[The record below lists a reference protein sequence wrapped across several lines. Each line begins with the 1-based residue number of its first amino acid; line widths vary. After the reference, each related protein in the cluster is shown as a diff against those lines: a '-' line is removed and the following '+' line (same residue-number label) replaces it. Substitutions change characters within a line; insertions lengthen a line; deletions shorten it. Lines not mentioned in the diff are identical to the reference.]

1 MTHVDTYVA
10 ELDASAAVA
19 ALVERRRPH
28 AGAHD
33 VGNHEHDGARH
44 ARLGRQPHLAAT
56 QQTQQ
61 RQSYAIA
68 TSVVRSRNVSRTHAL
83 ETSVVHL
90 RNVSRTT

>member
-33 VGNHEHDGARH
+33 VGNHEHDGA
-44 ARLGRQPHLAAT
+44 
-56 QQTQQ
+56 
-61 RQSYAIA
+61 
-68 TSVVRSRNVSRTHAL
+68 
-83 ETSVVHL
+83 
-90 RNVSRTT
+90 